1 MMRSKKMVSALDF
14 SGRRNFKINKNPC
27 KMPKSP
33 RKGIPDFW
41 AWGTP
46 GMRGRVM
53 SEYSEKTWTE
63 NHKIPRGN
71 PKKELF

>member
-1 MMRSKKMVSALDF
+1 
-14 SGRRNFKINKNPC
+14 
-27 KMPKSP
+27 MPKSP

-46 GMRGRVM
+46 EIRGEGVM

-71 PKKELF
+71 PKKAFFDPLISRKF

>member
-1 MMRSKKMVSALDF
+1 
-14 SGRRNFKINKNPC
+14 
-27 KMPKSP
+27 MPKSP

-41 AWGTP
+41 AWGAP
-46 GMRGRVM
+46 EMNGIM
-53 SEYSEKTWTE
+53 SENSEKTWTE